1 MDKFQKETIQKVRTQ
16 EQLEN
21 ELEKAK
27 VDIANIIKEL
37 NVSVDIAQEI
47 LDEVKGWTTQHSQAF
62 ANATI
67 QYK

>member
-1 MDKFQKETIQKVRTQ
+1 M
-16 EQLEN
+16 
-21 ELEKAK
+21 EK
-27 VDIANIIKEL
+27 DIANIIKEL

-67 QYK
+67 QYKE